1 MTQYD
6 DSLLASEL
14 FFLFLTPFVYIYQS
28 QVIKKLTEEKLYH
41 IKTLPF
47 IISKLLKCCFYREL
61 FIFT

>member
-28 QVIKKLTEEKLYH
+28 QVIKMLTDVEGILFQKHYL
-41 IKTLPF
+41 TL
-47 IISKLLKCCFYREL
+47 LLNCENVAL
-61 FIFT
+61 